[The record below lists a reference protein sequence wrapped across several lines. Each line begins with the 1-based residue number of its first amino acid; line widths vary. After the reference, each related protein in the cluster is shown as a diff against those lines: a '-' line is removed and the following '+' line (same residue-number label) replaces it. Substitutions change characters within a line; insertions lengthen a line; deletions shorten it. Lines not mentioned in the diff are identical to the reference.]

1 MYDLETSGKQEHRQN
16 STYNVTR
23 NTHRVIMEME
33 APGNTAGTKKN
44 KYNKQA
50 NKIKQEVTNAET
62 RTKTH

>member
-16 STYNVTR
+16 SSYNVTR

-44 KYNKQA
+44 KYNK
-50 NKIKQEVTNAET
+50 
-62 RTKTH
+62 

>member
-23 NTHRVIMEME
+23 NTNRVIMEME

-50 NKIKQEVTNAET
+50 NKIK
-62 RTKTH
+62 